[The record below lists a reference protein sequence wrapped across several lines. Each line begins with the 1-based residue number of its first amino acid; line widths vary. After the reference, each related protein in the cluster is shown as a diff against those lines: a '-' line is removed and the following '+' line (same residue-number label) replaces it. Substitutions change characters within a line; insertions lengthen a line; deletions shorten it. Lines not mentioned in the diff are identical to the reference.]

1 MRYRTIALVAAA
13 VLLLAACGADKSTST
28 GSSGTAGAGSAQP
41 TFVLS
46 EFKITLDGT
55 IPVGQVN
62 IKIDNQGGEQ
72 HEVVIVAAQAA
83 GALPKKADGSV
94 DEDKIPEGDKVGE
107 SGDVPARTAITKSFT
122 FRPGTYV
129 AFCNIVDDMGMT
141 GSTMMNG
148 ANNGGNK
155 PPMNNGPMGNNS
167 NGTTM
172 GGTTNG
178 SGPGHVH
185 FAQGMH
191 TTFTVK

>member
-1 MRYRTIALVAAA
+1 MRNRTIALVAAA
-13 VLLLAACGADKSTST
+13 LLLLAGCGADKNTPTS
-28 GSSGTAGAGSAQP
+28 SSGTAAAGSTQA

-46 EFKITLDGT
+46 EFKINLDGT
-55 IPVGQVN
+55 IPAGQVN
-62 IKIDNQGGEQ
+62 LKIDNQGGEK
-72 HEVVIVAAQAA
+72 HEVVIVAAQDV

-94 DEDKIPEGDKVGE
+94 DEEEIPAADKVGE
-107 SGDVPARTAITKSFT
+107 SGDVPARTAIAKTFT
-122 FRPGTYV
+122 FKPGTYV

-141 GSTMMNG
+141 GTTMMNAG
-148 ANNGGNK
+148 NGGNNM
-155 PPMNNGPMGNNS
+155 PMNNGQMGNS